1 MGGGGGRG
9 SSGRGRGGCEGGQ
22 TGLAANFRQ
31 TAPEIHASLVSPL
44 FPSAP
49 AGEIAFGGD
58 LVEFAVALVGP
69 LGEAALL
76 QALEEAA
83 AAAGFEHDFLL
94 FAELFRGLDAEARG
108 LGFL

>member
-49 AGEIAFGGD
+49 AGEIAFGAV

-69 LGEAALL
+69 LGQAGRL
-76 QALEEAA
+76 QALDEAPA
-83 AAAGFEHDFLL
+83 PAGFKHYLMLLAWLFL
-94 FAELFRGLDAEARG
+94 GLVP
-108 LGFL
+108 